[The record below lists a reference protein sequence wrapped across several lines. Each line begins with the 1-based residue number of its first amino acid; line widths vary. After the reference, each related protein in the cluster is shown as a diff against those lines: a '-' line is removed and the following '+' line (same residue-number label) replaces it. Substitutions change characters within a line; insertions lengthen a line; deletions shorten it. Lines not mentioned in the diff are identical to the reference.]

1 MPKAKPSRIEV
12 VEAAD
17 GRFVQATYPD
27 GEVVRTPI
35 DADAKPRR
43 NPRRPYAKAGLDRMD
58 RTKKKRF

>member
-12 VEAAD
+12 VEAGD

-35 DADAKPRR
+35 GADAKPRR
-43 NPRRPYAKAGLDRMD
+43 KPRRPYAKAGLDRMD